1 MTVGEREEGR
11 GCYKGTGRGTQW
23 SMSGIPIKTVW
34 PLAPSSVSA
43 QRRLV
48 LQPASGNSHGLIPSV
63 PQHSFSNWS
72 LIYEQLSDWSVLWKC
87 AVKCKCNLSPI
98 LSCTFL
104 IKMCSVAPPFRD
116 RKYRESKAEDRS
128 GSLTETPDKKPTS
141 RVLKRASASTFTRL
155 TSLFS
160 TFLTQQVSPVEEG
173 VIWLQ

>member
-1 MTVGEREEGR
+1 
-11 GCYKGTGRGTQW
+11 
-23 SMSGIPIKTVW
+23 MSGIPIKTVW
-34 PLAPSSVSA
+34 PLAPSSISA

-48 LQPASGNSHGLIPSV
+48 LQPASGNSGLVPSV
-63 PQHSFSNWS
+63 PLRRILQHSFSSWS
-72 LIYEQLSDWSVLWKC
+72 LIYEELADWCILWKC

-104 IKMCSVAPPFRD
+104 IKMSSVAQPSET
-116 RKYRESKAEDRS
+116 ESIGNPKQRISAGAWQRR
-128 GSLTETPDKKPTS
+128 LIKKPTS

-173 VIWLQ
+173 VFWLQ